1 MQKKESLFHSDDNPY
16 QSDIDVEEYYQ
27 TGISKLSKQKIDM
40 YHQLARD
47 SIQDI
52 DLEDVQL
59 GFEGLEYR
67 RFIKIRFLMV
77 SCDELLMTISRKFA
91 ALNPAEREAVNRT

>member
-27 TGISKLSKQKIDM
+27 IGISKLSKQKIDM
-40 YHQLARD
+40 YHQLTRD

-59 GFEGLEYR
+59 GFEYR
-67 RFIKIRFLMV
+67 RFIKIHFLMV
-77 SCDELLMTISRKFA
+77 SCDDLLMTISCKFA
-91 ALNPAEREAVNRT
+91 ALNPTEREAANPT